1 MERGSTVPAA
11 TEGNMNQQNTHED
24 FLTLGPD
31 DPPVDFSREQAAYER
46 EKSRLVRDHLGQIA
60 LIHGDDVIGVFGTA
74 DEAFLEGFRRFG
86 LVKTMLK
93 EIRDPEPL
101 EFVSLVDV
109 NHPSV
114 KRLD

>member
-1 MERGSTVPAA
+1 MMVSFRSHEQD
-11 TEGNMNQQNTHED
+11 MNQLDTRED

-46 EKSRLVRDHLGQIA
+46 EKARLVRDHPGQIA
-60 LIHGDDVIGVFGTA
+60 LIHGDDVIGAFACA

-86 LVKTMLK
+86 LVKMMLK
-93 EIRDPEPL
+93 EIRDPEPRD
-101 EFVSLVDV
+101 FVSLVDI

>member
-1 MERGSTVPAA
+1 
-11 TEGNMNQQNTHED
+11 MNQQDTSED

-46 EKSRLVRDHLGQIA
+46 EKARLVRDHPGQIA
-60 LIHGDDVIGVFGTA
+60 LIYGDDVVGAFACA

-86 LVKTMLK
+86 LVKMMLK
-93 EIRDPEPL
+93 EIRDPDPPD
-101 EFVSLVDV
+101 FVSLVDI

-114 KRLD
+114 QKLD